1 MTNLTQNE
9 IAALKVCLNYEDR
22 ATQLDDNFSNGGPV
36 QIANAL
42 GWNMHQVGGLIT
54 NLEKKGV
61 AWLDDRADDM
71 ATKGKGIGTKHCD
84 VEMHIVWLTEKG
96 VNAIFDIIE
105 GEAA

>member
-1 MTNLTQNE
+1 MTFTVNE
-9 IAALKVCLNYEDR
+9 IAAMKVCLNYDTR
-22 ATQLDDNFSNGGPV
+22 AMQLDDNFSNGGPV

-71 ATKGKGIGTKHCD
+71 ATKGKGIGTTHCD

-105 GEAA
+105 KETA